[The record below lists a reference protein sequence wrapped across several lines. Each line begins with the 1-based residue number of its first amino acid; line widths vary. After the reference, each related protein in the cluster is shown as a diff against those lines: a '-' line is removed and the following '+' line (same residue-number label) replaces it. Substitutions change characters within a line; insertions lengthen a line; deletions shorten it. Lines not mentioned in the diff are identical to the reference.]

1 MRTSLR
7 KAQHRRWW
15 RWWQMSAMSLLCLVW
30 PWPRKSLHS
39 SLHMWLEAT
48 TPTRSDKCQLCRH
61 HTGGQLHGIDTIQ
74 HCNALF
80 LYLSAC
86 KSDKEIRTSNSGLF
100 WTRWRGLSFSHSRLS
115 QQLLSTNNDQLTHWG
130 SRGPALLS
138 ANRLK
143 FKVNLWEY
151 TPSPTIAADDNSL
164 TKCHILCAPVQ
175 SQNKAAMVVV
185 HSLPILLFS
194 VHQQGQVGT
203 FCSGSNPWAVQP
215 GPLSLFTIRTPTLL
229 IGCCSQEHPAWV
241 QKWEQRSWG
250 SKQRSQ
256 GRRGQGQGW
265 PGFQV
270 ARLSGWP
277 GLEVRLA
284 WQGGWGWRK
293 TDSCLD
299 SQACLLCISLPW
311 PA

>member
-1 MRTSLR
+1 
-7 KAQHRRWW
+7 
-15 RWWQMSAMSLLCLVW
+15 
-30 PWPRKSLHS
+30 
-39 SLHMWLEAT
+39 
-48 TPTRSDKCQLCRH
+48 
-61 HTGGQLHGIDTIQ
+61 
-74 HCNALF
+74 
-80 LYLSAC
+80 
-86 KSDKEIRTSNSGLF
+86 
-100 WTRWRGLSFSHSRLS
+100 
-115 QQLLSTNNDQLTHWG
+115 
-130 SRGPALLS
+130 
-138 ANRLK
+138 
-143 FKVNLWEY
+143 
-151 TPSPTIAADDNSL
+151 
-164 TKCHILCAPVQ
+164 
-175 SQNKAAMVVV
+175 MVVV

-229 IGCCSQEHPAWV
+229 IGCCSQEHPPWV

-284 WQGGWGWRK
+284 WQRGWDWHN
-293 TDSCLD
+293 TDSCLY
-299 SQACLLCISLPW
+299 SQACLLCISSPW
-311 PA
+311 PAQAPQKVSTDSRDKKEANKGCLQQGLFQAWD